1 MATRDGATSAGMGAT
16 AVSASSA
23 GSSGGA
29 SASGTSASG
38 GINSSESALRS
49 TPKWKGRV
57 LKRFKLI
64 DLLGQGSMGR
74 VFRAEDVTLRRHVA
88 IKVLPTKT
96 RDGQRDRQIDQFLR
110 EARSAASLD
119 HPNAVAIYEI
129 GEASGVHYIAMELVE
144 GGNLEKLVQMSG
156 PMEVERACQVCAEAA
171 EALGYAHQLGIIHR
185 DVKPSNLLLSRG
197 GRCKLADFGLARLD
211 APDDPHGAR
220 GECVG
225 TPAYLAPEL
234 PLGEKSSPQSDIY
247 SLGCTLWFLLTG
259 APPHTAVNKR
269 DMIKMHV
276 HAAFPN
282 LREIRPG
289 VPERLVAAIE
299 RACSKN
305 PGNRFEKAEQFAKVL
320 RTFTIPTGS
329 ATVSGSAHNSAGI
342 SGSVATIV
350 PAMASGVIPV
360 ADSTASPNAS
370 HAASSMAAI
379 NMSGMNLSAMN
390 LSGVIPPI
398 QPAAQAESSARKSA
412 PLLWAGA
419 GTLAA
424 VALICVGVWIA
435 RGGASAP
442 PAAAVAPSR
451 PAVAPAAAPVVDGP
465 NAIANG
471 TIEPAA
477 DGTGVSGWFLHDRF
491 KKQVQ
496 FLTEDG
502 NRFVRLTNDDPART
516 VFLDQRIPVDPSW
529 KAVTV
534 SARMRASNFKSGANS
549 AQDGRV
555 AFAFR
560 DASDKRV
567 GNWPPVPCVKSD
579 SGWTERVVT
588 ADVPQGASSIYIQL
602 AIFNAVGSVDFDDIK
617 VIPRVAAAA
626 R

>member
-29 SASGTSASG
+29 NTSGTSASG
-38 GINSSESALRS
+38 GVNSSESALRS

-185 DVKPSNLLLSRG
+185 DVKPSNLLLSRN

-247 SLGCTLWFLLTG
+247 SLGCTLWYLLTG
-259 APPHTAVNKR
+259 APPYAAVNKR

-282 LREIRPG
+282 LREVRPG

-299 RACSKN
+299 RACAKT

-320 RTFTIPTGS
+320 RTFTIPTG
-329 ATVSGSAHNSAGI
+329 GSTAAGAANNSAGI

-350 PAMASGVIPV
+350 PAMAGGLIPG
-360 ADSTASPNAS
+360 ADSTPSPHAS

-379 NMSGMNLSAMN
+379 NMSGMNMSAMN

-398 QPAAQAESSARKSA
+398 QPAAQGEAPTRRSG
-412 PLLWAGA
+412 PLLWAGV

-424 VALICVGVWIA
+424 AVLICVGVWIA

-442 PAAAVAPSR
+442 PAAAVPPPLPIAP
-451 PAVAPAAAPVVDGP
+451 PIVDGP
-465 NAIANG
+465 NVVANG
-471 TIEPAA
+471 AIEPAA

-491 KKQVQ
+491 KQQVQ

-502 NRFVRLTNDDPART
+502 NRFVRLTNDDPAKT
-516 VFLDQRIPVDPSW
+516 VFLDQRIPVDPNW
-529 KAVTV
+529 KTVTV

-567 GNWPPVPCVKSD
+567 GKWPPVPCVKAD

-588 ADVPQGASSIYIQL
+588 ADVPEGANSIYIQL

-617 VIPRVAAAA
+617 VIPRGAAAA